1 MDRRVGFG
9 AKENRGKSMRVAVLL
24 LLALLAGC
32 VAPRAGGPP
41 KQDDTALRTA
51 LTRHIEMLASD
62 DFAGRQPGTEGEA
75 KTLRYL
81 AREWQAAGLVS
92 GTNDPANPWFAPVEL
107 ATSTPDRSAVRFH
120 RAGRPVPLPE
130 GAAAVF
136 AAGARGLVERAP
148 VVFVGDAGVQLDRS
162 ELAGR
167 VALMLWDHAG
177 EAEQREALLRS
188 GAAAALAVV
197 ADRAEFDS
205 LVAARQ
211 RGGYRLA
218 ASEPAGT
225 LDGFVTR
232 EAAEALVGRERWAA
246 LTRAA
251 AEPGFRPQPLD
262 LTATLE
268 ATSAPGTVRTHNLIA
283 RLPGKRPGAGAVLLL
298 AHWDHFGAC
307 APPGAADT
315 ICNGAV
321 DNASGLAML
330 TELAR
335 ALAAGPRPERDI
347 YFVATTAEEWGLLGA
362 QAFAENPPIPLDT
375 VVAAFNLDSVAIAPA
390 GGPVAIVGKGLT
402 PLDPGIAEVLQAMG
416 REEGDETLAQTY
428 VRRQDGWALLQRDVP
443 AVAVTS
449 AFARRELVERFN
461 AERYHRPAD
470 EAGGIEL
477 GGAIEDFALMLAL
490 VRHFADPRRWPAT
503 AGKSAAAP

>member
-1 MDRRVGFG
+1 
-9 AKENRGKSMRVAVLL
+9 MRVAGLPWLALPPLLL
-24 LLALLAGC
+24 LLAGC
-32 VAPRAGGPP
+32 LAPRVSAPSARE
-41 KQDDTALRTA
+41 DAALREA
-51 LTRHIEMLASD
+51 LTRHIAILASD

-107 ATSTPDRSAVRFH
+107 ATSTPDRSEVRFH
-120 RAGRPVPLPE
+120 RAGRPLALADP
-130 GAAAVF
+130 GAAVF
-136 AAGARGLVERAP
+136 TAGTRALVQRAP
-148 VVFVGDAGVQLDRS
+148 VVFVGHAGAALDRS

-167 VALMLWDHAG
+167 VALMLWDHDG

-197 ADRAEFDS
+197 RDRAEFDN
-205 LVAARQ
+205 LVAARR

-218 ASEPAGT
+218 GSEPAGT
-225 LDGFVTR
+225 LDGYLTR
-232 EAAEALVGRERWAA
+232 EAAAALIGVERWNA
-246 LTRAA
+246 LERAA

-268 ATSAPGTVRTHNLIA
+268 ATSTPGTVRTHNLIA
-283 RLPGKRPGAGAVLLL
+283 RLPGKRAGAGAVLLL
-298 AHWDHFGAC
+298 AHWDHFGVC

-321 DNASGLAML
+321 DNASGLAVL
-330 TELAR
+330 TEVARRLAQ
-335 ALAAGPRPERDI
+335 GPRPARDV

-362 QAFAENPPIPLDT
+362 QALAENPPVPLDT

-402 PLDPGIAEVLQAMG
+402 PLDPGIAEVLRMMG
-416 REEGDETLAQTY
+416 RKEGGEQFAQRY

-443 AVAVTS
+443 AVSVTS
-449 AFARRELVERFN
+449 AFGQAAPLERFN
-461 AERYHRPAD
+461 RERYHLPSD
-470 EAGGIEL
+470 EAAGIEL
-477 GGAIEDFALMLAL
+477 GGAIEDVHLTLAL
-490 VRHFADPRRWPAT
+490 VRYFADPLRWAAT
-503 AGKSAAAP
+503 AGKSAGDP

>member
-1 MDRRVGFG
+1 
-9 AKENRGKSMRVAVLL
+9 MRVAGLPLL
-24 LLALLAGC
+24 ALALALLAGC
-32 VAPRAGGPP
+32 VAPRAGAPSASG
-41 KQDDTALRTA
+41 DAALHGA
-51 LTRHIEMLASD
+51 LTRHIAVLASD

-120 RAGRPVPLPE
+120 RGGRPVALAD
-130 GAAAVF
+130 GSAAVF
-136 AAGARGLVERAP
+136 TAGTRALVERAP
-148 VVFVGDAGVQLDRS
+148 VVFVGHAGAQLAQS

-167 VALMLWDHAG
+167 IALMLWDHAG

-188 GAAAALAVV
+188 GAAGALAVV
-197 ADRAEFDS
+197 SDRAEFES
-205 LVAARQ
+205 LVAARR

-218 ASEPAGT
+218 GSEPAVT
-225 LDGFVTR
+225 LDGFIAR
-232 EAAEALVGRERWAA
+232 DALETLLGVERWAELA
-246 LTRAA
+246 RAGQ
-251 AEPGFRPQPLD
+251 EPGFGPRPLD

-268 ATSAPGTVRTHNLIA
+268 ATSAPGSVRTHNLIA

-298 AHWDHFGAC
+298 AHWDHFGVC
-307 APPGAADT
+307 APPGAADA

-335 ALAAGPRPERDI
+335 RLAAGPRPERDV

-362 QAFAENPPIPLDT
+362 QAFADNPPIPLDT
-375 VVAAFNLDSVAIAPA
+375 VVAAFNLDSVAVAPA

-402 PLDPGIAEVLQAMG
+402 ALDPGIADVLRTMG
-416 REEGDETLAQTY
+416 RKESDEALAQTY

-443 AVAVTS
+443 AVSVTS
-449 AFARRELVERFN
+449 AFAQPGPLERFT
-461 AERYHRPAD
+461 AERYHQPGD
-470 EAGGIEL
+470 EAAGVEL
-477 GGAIEDFALMLAL
+477 GGAIEDFQLMLAL
-490 VRHFADPRRWPAT
+490 VRHFADPARWPAT
-503 AGKSAAAP
+503 AGKSAAGP